1 LGELNAPS
9 RLPVPVPP
17 ESDGRRR
24 RSQRSRDKIIAA
36 VLALVEG
43 GAITPSA
50 EDVAARAGVGL
61 RSVFRHFRDME
72 SLFLEITLQ
81 LATDYQRWLVPY
93 ASADWRGQ
101 LAETIDRRLTTYE
114 RLLPFKR
121 AADAHRH
128 GSTTLEMEHQ
138 RVGAMMR
145 ARLEA
150 IMVAPLAGDAVS
162 LEALDML
169 ISFEIWLRLRLE
181 QNLDPSAARAVI
193 ERQVEILLAHVPR
206 TEGR

>member
-1 LGELNAPS
+1 MGELNAPA
-9 RLPVPVPP
+9 RLPIPVTPAT
-17 ESDGRRR
+17 DGRRR

-36 VLALVEG
+36 VLALVEA

-72 SLFLEITLQ
+72 SLFREITLQ

-93 ASADWRGQ
+93 ASTDWRGQ

-128 GSTTLEMEHQ
+128 GSTTLEMEHR
-138 RVGAMMR
+138 RVGTMMR

-150 IMVAPLAGDAVS
+150 IMVPPLAGDAFR

-181 QNLDPSAARAVI
+181 QNLDPGAARAVV
-193 ERQVEILLAHVPR
+193 ERQVEILLAEMPMSVER
-206 TEGR
+206 